1 MLKKPAET
9 VKQIFETNIGIKKR
23 ERVLVFT
30 DREKGD
36 LWKTAYLFEKTA
48 RLFTP
53 RTNLVSF
60 TETGSHGMEPPEILW
75 QKAFGE
81 DACNQLKEKDLLSPL
96 ISKRITGEKLEEV
109 ETIVRGCKR
118 KAVDIIIALS
128 YYSTS
133 HTRFRDLLTRICC
146 SRYASMPI
154 FDRSMFR
161 TALSADAEEMM
172 KRSRKIAGR
181 VDKYEKI
188 EIITYNGTSLS
199 FRKDKREVRSD
210 TGIIRKPG
218 DFSNLPAGEVYL
230 APVEG
235 TANGRLVLEWAPTRR
250 LKNPVTLLVKNGIVH
265 MVRGKEEYAGYLRK
279 KLAERRENRNIAE
292 LGIGTNDMA
301 SRPDNI
307 LESEKILGTI
317 HIALGDNSSFGG
329 RIRTP
334 FHQDFVFFKPT
345 VTLVS
350 SDNVRSVL
358 MKEGKLAI

>member
-1 MLKKPAET
+1 MRKKPAEI
-9 VKQIFETNIGIKKR
+9 VKEIFRTSIGIKKR

-30 DREKGD
+30 DKKKGD
-36 LWKTAYLFEKTA
+36 LWNTTNLFVKTAK
-48 RLFTP
+48 LFTS
-53 RTNLVSF
+53 RTDFVSF
-60 TETGSHGMEPPEILW
+60 SETGSHGTEPPEILW

-81 DACNQLKEKDLLSPL
+81 NTCHLLKEKELLSPL
-96 ISKRITGEKLEEV
+96 ISKKIADKKVAEV
-109 ETIVRGCKR
+109 ERIVRAHR
-118 KAVDIIIALS
+118 KEAADVVIALS

-133 HTRFRDLLTRICC
+133 HTRFRDLLTRICHA
-146 SRYASMPI
+146 RYASMPI
-154 FDRSMFR
+154 FDESMFR
-161 TALSADAEEMM
+161 TALSADAKEMVR
-172 KRSRKIAGR
+172 RSRKIAGR
-181 VDKYEKI
+181 VDKCETI
-188 EIITYNGTSLS
+188 EIMTYNGTSLT
-199 FRKDKREVRSD
+199 FRKDNREVRKD

-235 TANGRLVLEWAPTRR
+235 TANGRLVLEWAPTRK
-250 LKNPVTLLVKNGIVH
+250 LKSTITLLVKDGNVQ
-265 MVRGKEEYAGYLRK
+265 MVRGREEYANYLRK
-279 KLAERRENRNIAE
+279 KLAERHENRNIAE

-334 FHQDFVFFKPT
+334 FHQDFVFFRPS

-350 SDNVRSVL
+350 RDNVRSVL
-358 MKEGKLAI
+358 LKDGKLEK